1 MTSFLDQKAVL
12 ITGGTGSFGRKFLE
26 IVLREYPVAR
36 LVVYSR
42 DELKQ
47 EEMRTHCGLVDPRLR
62 YFIGDV
68 RDREGLYRAMS
79 GIDVVI
85 HAAALKQVPA
95 LEYNPME
102 AVKTNID
109 GAENVINAAIDSG
122 VKKVMALS
130 TDKAV
135 NPINLYGAT
144 KLVAEKL
151 FTQGNVYAD
160 PRGTK
165 FSCTRYGNVVGS
177 RGSVIPLFLQQRA
190 NGAITITDERM
201 TRFWITVD
209 QGVRF
214 VLKNIEQMAGGEVF
228 VPKLPSMK
236 LKDLVEIIAPD
247 CQVRSIGIRAGE
259 KLHETL
265 VSRNESPYT
274 YEYEGM
280 FVVEPPIFFR
290 RPESWPWSNGPRM
303 EPGTKYSSDTNPAWL
318 GREDLLRMVADWEAE
333 HEESHP
339 RKRRSDLAEQEAR
352 WRR

>member
-1 MTSFLDQKAVL
+1 MTSSLDQKAVL

-26 IVLREYPVAR
+26 IVLREHAVAR

-47 EEMRTHCGLVDPRLR
+47 EEMRTHYGLVDPRLR

-68 RDREGLYRAMS
+68 RDRERLYRAMS
-79 GIDVVI
+79 GIDIVV

-109 GAENVINAAIDSG
+109 GAENIINAAIDCG

-151 FTQGNVYAD
+151 FTQGNIYAD

-190 NGAITITDERM
+190 NGTITITDERM
-201 TRFWITVD
+201 TRFWITLD

-214 VLKNIEQMAGGEVF
+214 VLKNIERMAGGEVF
-228 VPKLPSMK
+228 VPKIPSMK
-236 LKDLVEIIAPD
+236 LKDLAEIIAPG
-247 CQVRSIGIRAGE
+247 CRVCSIGIRAGE

-274 YEYEGM
+274 YDYEDM

-290 RPESWPWSNGPRM
+290 RPETWPWANGPRM
-303 EPGTKYSSDTNPAWL
+303 EAGTKYSSDTNGAWL
-318 GREDLLRMVADWEAE
+318 GRDELLRMISEWEAGSAE
-333 HEESHP
+333 GQP
-339 RKRRSDLAEQEAR
+339 RRRRSDVDDRGA
-352 WRR
+352 

>member
-1 MTSFLDQKAVL
+1 
-12 ITGGTGSFGRKFLE
+12 
-26 IVLREYPVAR
+26 
-36 LVVYSR
+36 
-42 DELKQ
+42 
-47 EEMRTHCGLVDPRLR
+47 MRTHYGLVDPRLR

-68 RDREGLYRAMS
+68 RDRERLYRAMS
-79 GIDVVI
+79 GIDVVV

-102 AVKTNID
+102 AVKTNIG
-109 GAENVINAAIDSG
+109 GAENVINAAIDCD
-122 VKKVMALS
+122 VKRVMALS

-151 FTQGNVYAD
+151 FTQGNIYAD

-165 FSCTRYGNVVGS
+165 FACTRYGNVIGS

-190 NGAITITDERM
+190 SGTVTITDDRM
-201 TRFWITVD
+201 TRFWITLE

-236 LKDLVEIIAPD
+236 LRDIAEIVAPG
-247 CQVRSIGIRAGE
+247 CQIESIGIRAGE

-274 YEYEGM
+274 YEYDDM
-280 FVVEPPIFFR
+280 FVLEPVIFFR
-290 RPESWPWSNGPRM
+290 RPESWPWSAGRRM
-303 EPGTKYSSDTNPAWL
+303 APETKYSSDNNDTWL
-318 GREDLLRMVADWEAE
+318 SREELLRMVADLEANLE
-333 HEESHP
+333 DSHP
-339 RKRRSDLAEQEAR
+339 RKRTSDLVG
-352 WRR
+352 RRSG

>member
-12 ITGGTGSFGRKFLE
+12 ITGGTGSFGRKFIE
-26 IVLREYPVAR
+26 VVLREYGVAR
-36 LVVYSR
+36 LVIYSR

-47 EEMRTHCGLVDPRLR
+47 EEMRTHYGFVDPRLR

-68 RDREGLYRAMS
+68 RDRERLYRAMS

-109 GAENVINAAIDSG
+109 GAENVINAAIDCG

-151 FTQGNVYAD
+151 FTQGNIYAD

-165 FSCTRYGNVVGS
+165 FACTRYGNVVGS

-190 NGAITITDERM
+190 TGKITITDERM
-201 TRFWITVD
+201 TRFWITLE

-214 VLKNIEQMAGGEVF
+214 VLRSVEQMAGGEVF
-228 VPKLPSMK
+228 VPKLPSMR
-236 LKDLVEIIAPD
+236 LKDMAEIVAPG
-247 CQVRSIGIRAGE
+247 CEVQSIGIRAGE

-265 VSRNESPYT
+265 VSRNESPYA
-274 YEYEGM
+274 YEYDDM
-280 FVVEPPIFFR
+280 FVLEPVIFFR
-290 RPESWPWSNGPRM
+290 RPDSWPWSSGPRM
-303 EPGTKYSSDTNPAWL
+303 APGTKYCSDNNDIWL
-318 GREDLLRMVADWEAE
+318 SREELLRMIADWEE
-333 HEESHP
+333 DHEERHP
-339 RKRRSDLAEQEAR
+339 RKRMTDFMESPSG
-352 WRR
+352 